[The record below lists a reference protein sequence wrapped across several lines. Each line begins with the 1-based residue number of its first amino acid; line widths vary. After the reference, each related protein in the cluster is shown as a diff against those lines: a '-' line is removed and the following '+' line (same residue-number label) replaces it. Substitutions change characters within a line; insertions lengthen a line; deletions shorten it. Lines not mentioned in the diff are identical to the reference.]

1 MASLLKP
8 AFLAPSLAVSLVA
21 CATPKATPVATP
33 PLAVKPEE
41 KKELMGPPLNPVL
54 PTIPDDGIRMPD
66 MLTMPSDNDFRPTF
80 RDPSTGGVGPIS
92 SRPPMDPPERVK
104 PKLEAGAGP

>member
-8 AFLAPSLAVSLVA
+8 VFLAPSLAVSLVA

-33 PLAVKPEE
+33 PLVVKTEE
-41 KKELMGPPLNPVL
+41 KKELMGPPLNTVF

-80 RDPSTGGVGPIS
+80 RDPSTGVGPII

-104 PKLEAGAGP
+104 PQPQPETGP